1 MCCSCFSTV
10 KPCKIMLNH
19 VKPHVPH
26 VFPTCHTF
34 SLNIFP
40 THIPYTYPHRPGAA
54 SGRSWW
60 GVRRVTADVD
70 AICHALVG
78 WMEYTLWKANIAIEN
93 GHLQWIYPLKIVIF
107 HSYVSL
113 PEGKWNTN
121 GIVMGLM
128 IYLDLLKMMIFG
140 FSQWEVHYF
149 GNPWG
154 KVYIF
159 WRFRTGM

>member
-1 MCCSCFSTV
+1 
-10 KPCKIMLNH
+10 
-19 VKPHVPH
+19 
-26 VFPTCHTF
+26 
-34 SLNIFP
+34 
-40 THIPYTYPHRPGAA
+40 
-54 SGRSWW
+54 
-60 GVRRVTADVD
+60 
-70 AICHALVG
+70 
-78 WMEYTLWKANIAIEN
+78 MEYTRWKTDIAIEN

-149 GNPWG
+149 GNPWE

-159 WRFRTGM
+159 